1 VSAPGLL
8 ILGAGGHGKVAADCA
23 EAQGRWSHIAFY
35 DDRWPSLQTCAR
47 WPVAGT
53 SQALAN
59 ADAKAAEAFV
69 AIGEAA
75 LRIEWMQRLREFGFA
90 LATIVHPSAIV
101 SPGTAIGPGSL
112 VVAGSIVNIDA
123 QIGEGVIINTG
134 ASLDHDCVIGAG
146 AHICPGARLAGNVTV
161 GRRAWV
167 GLGASVRQ
175 GIVIGEDATIGA
187 GAAVVRDV
195 PDGATVGGVPAR
207 PMSAKVRGQR

>member
-23 EAQGRWSHIAFY
+23 AAQGRWSEIVFY
-35 DDRWPSLQTCAR
+35 DDRWPAIATCAR

-53 SQALAN
+53 SQALAK

-69 AIGEAA
+69 AIGEAR
-75 LRIEWMQRLREFGFA
+75 LRLEWIERLREFGFR

-101 SPGTAIGPGSL
+101 SPGATIGAASL
-112 VVAGSIVNIDA
+112 VVAGAIVNIDA
-123 QIGEGVIINTG
+123 RIGEGAIVNTG

-146 AHICPGARLAGNVTV
+146 AHICPGARLAGDVSV
-161 GRRAWV
+161 GSRAWV
-167 GLGASVRQ
+167 GIGASVRQ
-175 GIVIGEDATIGA
+175 GIAIGEDATIGA

-195 PDGATVGGVPAR
+195 ADGATVCGVPAR
-207 PMSAKVRGQR
+207 PMRAKEKG